1 MREGTHRVM
10 DTNEQPLLTPDLPP
24 VVDVPDLTFP
34 SGRRTEKSP
43 GPAERNGEK
52 ESPAP
57 SSTPQ
62 QRPLAA

>member
-1 MREGTHRVM
+1 MREGTHRLM

-24 VVDVPDLTFP
+24 LVDVPDLTFP
-34 SGRRTEKSP
+34 SGRRTATP
-43 GPAERNGEK
+43 QDATERNGEK
-52 ESPAP
+52 ESPTS